1 MSSIKIWLFA
11 IIGLVGII
19 FLHNITYEAHA
30 VELED
35 YEIVGDVVFDGNIR
49 LMMQDE
55 VENAHEV
62 PLVVTLPRYLHDMKE
77 FVLIVDNNPI
87 QQVMRIES
95 HRRIEKIGTN
105 IRMERTS
112 PVRVAILD
120 SSNVWRVVT
129 KRVFVLTPGGCSA
142 PADSEALNMDD
153 IGRMLVNLYERRVG
167 AMRISTKV
175 LHPMDTGLVLDNDGN
190 LIPEYYIDHMEFSDD
205 SGLIAIIETFA
216 ALSANPM
223 IMLDLPEKSQNIR
236 INMSDSKGDI
246 FRGEC
251 RKRWSN
257 GGHCGNERKYREE
270 HL

>member
-87 QQVMRIES
+87 QQVKRIEP

>member
-1 MSSIKIWLFA
+1 
-11 IIGLVGII
+11 
-19 FLHNITYEAHA
+19 
-30 VELED
+30 
-35 YEIVGDVVFDGNIR
+35 
-49 LMMQDE
+49 
-55 VENAHEV
+55 
-62 PLVVTLPRYLHDMKE
+62 
-77 FVLIVDNNPI
+77 
-87 QQVMRIES
+87 MRIEP

-257 GGHCGNERKYREE
+257 GGHCGNERKYSEE